1 MSIFTLAACE
11 SLVEV
16 LNMEALGGSDHPT
29 STAVHT
35 LLLSGLVGGGGG
47 KVLAK
52 CQMAYTASSG
62 VSLRLS
68 VRAEKEEVAQL
79 VIAAIG

>member
-1 MSIFTLAACE
+1 
-11 SLVEV
+11 
-16 LNMEALGGSDHPT
+16 MEALGGSGQPT

-52 CQMAYTASSG
+52 CSLAYTASSG
-62 VSLRLS
+62 VSLKLT
-68 VRAEKEEVAQL
+68 VRAENEAVSQL
-79 VIAAIG
+79 VLSAIG

>member
-1 MSIFTLAACE
+1 
-11 SLVEV
+11 
-16 LNMEALGGSDHPT
+16 MEAIAGSESPT

-52 CQMAYTASSG
+52 CQMAFTASTG
-62 VSLRLS
+62 VSLRMN

-79 VIAAIG
+79 VVAAIG

>member
-1 MSIFTLAACE
+1 M
-11 SLVEV
+11 EV
-16 LNMEALGGSDHPT
+16 LAGTDNPG

-52 CQMAYTASSG
+52 CQMAFTASTG
-62 VSLRLS
+62 VSLKLE
-68 VRAEKEEVAQL
+68 VRAENQAVAQL

>member
-1 MSIFTLAACE
+1 MIFPAACT

-16 LNMEALGGSDHPT
+16 LNMEALAGTDNPS
-29 STAVHT
+29 SAAVHT

-47 KVLAK
+47 KVLAR
-52 CQMAYTASSG
+52 CQMAFTASNG
-62 VSLRLS
+62 VSLRMN